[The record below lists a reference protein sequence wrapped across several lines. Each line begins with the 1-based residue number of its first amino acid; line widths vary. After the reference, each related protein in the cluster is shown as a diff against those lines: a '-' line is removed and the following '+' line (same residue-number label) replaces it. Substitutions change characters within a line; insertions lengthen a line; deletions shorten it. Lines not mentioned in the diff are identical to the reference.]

1 MMEEEKNIRIGRDV
15 ILLLL
20 VVLIVLLPL
29 LAFLSVSFVNH
40 LYEIQTLESKVQ
52 KYEQV
57 VWRDSVG
64 NFTYLMRNDSSII
77 SYEQLLNDLND
88 TRAKLSQANRNV
100 AYEQERLL
108 DFADQVIQSAPINI
122 NFDTWSCSPSS
133 TWLLAKQLL
142 VDDNGQI
149 SYYTRDGIPVSY
161 NEIAHQK
168 DSIGRLLLSKRN
180 ECSVLQTKLD
190 LITKH
195 YPIRIIE
202 NDSLISVRSEIIDS
216 AMILLPYCR
225 DMLRLSDDGKSWIIT
240 HTVTK

>member
-1 MMEEEKNIRIGRDV
+1 MIEGKKIGNGRDV
-15 ILLLL
+15 LLLL
-20 VVLIVLLPL
+20 LLLILVLVSL

-40 LYEIQTLESKVQ
+40 LYEIQTLGSKVQ

-77 SYEQLLNDLND
+77 SYEQLLIDLND
-88 TRAKLSQANRNV
+88 TRAKLNQANRNV
-100 AYEQERLL
+100 LYEQEKLL
-108 DFADQVIQSAPINI
+108 NFADQVIQSAPINI

-149 SYYTRDGIPVSY
+149 SYYTRNGAPVSY

-168 DSIGRLLLSKRN
+168 DSIRRLLVSKCN

-190 LITKH
+190 LIRRR
-195 YPIRIIE
+195 YPIDITE
-202 NDSLISVRSEIIDS
+202 NDSVISVRSATLDS
-216 AMILLPYCR
+216 AVMLLPYYR
-225 DMLRLSDDGKSWIIT
+225 DMLRLADDGKTWIIT